1 MKSKAIQFLEK
12 HESAAP
18 SEFEKDAQYRIQ
30 NERWLRWSMSISL
43 KIIDY
48 MQLNGLSRADIAQR
62 LGVSSQYVSRILAG
76 NINHSLKSI
85 AEMEDALG
93 INLLPTPPSQSCSYV
108 FDEEQLRISHVAD
121 DCTVEY
127 KV

>member
-48 MQLNGLSRADIAQR
+48 MQFNGLSRADIAQR

-93 INLLPTPPSQSCSYV
+93 INLLPTPPSQSCSYG

>member
-1 MKSKAIQFLEK
+1 
-12 HESAAP
+12 
-18 SEFEKDAQYRIQ
+18 
-30 NERWLRWSMSISL
+30 MSISL

-93 INLLPTPPSQSCSYV
+93 INLLPTPPSQSCRYV
-108 FDEEQLRISHVAD
+108 FDEEPLRISQVAD

-127 KV
+127 KG

>member
-1 MKSKAIQFLEK
+1 MKSKAIEFLEK
-12 HESAAP
+12 HESATP

-48 MQLNGLSRADIAQR
+48 MQLNGLTRADIAQR

-93 INLLPTPPSQSCSYV
+93 INLLPTPPSRTSNYV
-108 FDEEQLRISHVAD
+108 FDEEPLRISRVAD
-121 DCTVEY
+121 DCTV
-127 KV
+127 K

>member
-12 HESAAP
+12 HECAAP

-93 INLLPTPPSQSCSYV
+93 INLLPTPPCSYK
-108 FDEEQLRISHVAD
+108 SS
-121 DCTVEY
+121 
-127 KV
+127 